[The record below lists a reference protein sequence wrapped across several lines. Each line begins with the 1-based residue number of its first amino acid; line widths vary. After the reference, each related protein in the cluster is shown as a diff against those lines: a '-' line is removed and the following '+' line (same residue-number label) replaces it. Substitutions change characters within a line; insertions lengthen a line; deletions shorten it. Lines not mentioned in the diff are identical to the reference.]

1 MAKTQPAAYAQP
13 TLAFASAPELERWL
27 ERNHASAS
35 GVWIK
40 LARAGSGTKS
50 VSYQEAVEVALC
62 WGWIDGQKKGLDD
75 TAWLQRFSPRG
86 PKSIWSKINREK
98 AQKLI
103 AAGKMQP
110 PGLAQVER
118 AKKDGRWD
126 AAYDS
131 PRSAEV
137 PEDLR
142 AALKKDKKAATF
154 FETLDGA
161 NRYSILFRLHHA
173 KKPETRAR
181 KIREFVAMLARG
193 EKLHY
198 ET

>member
-1 MAKTQPAAYAQP
+1 MAKSKPAADAQP
-13 TLAFASAPELERWL
+13 TLAFASAPELDRWL
-27 ERNHASAS
+27 QRNHASAT
-35 GVWIK
+35 GLWLK

-50 VSYQEAVEVALC
+50 VSYLEAVEVALC

-98 AQKLI
+98 AQALI

-110 PGLAQVER
+110 PGLAEVER

-137 PEDLR
+137 PEDLS

-154 FETLDGA
+154 FETLDSA

-181 KIREFVAMLARG
+181 KIGEFVAMLARG
-193 EKLHY
+193 EKLH
-198 ET
+198 